1 MKQADAWKSNS
12 SPDSNIDLG
21 ALLTCLLNHLV
32 LLSLLCSLSFWQSA
46 HIKETFLKKLA
57 SCHCVST
64 GSLPFESVS
73 LLYSLTPP
81 RWVPIALGSS
91 SWHYD
96 RGKTSAVTPPSVVLT
111 ETTDIIDWHTCWVR
125 QHTHAY
131 NTISKCPS
139 FSYASKHT
147 QLFPLLLATLL
158 PLSLFRQPASISR
171 SPVSLVILSLLVPHE
186 VALASFSPPA
196 LQTSPVP

>member
-1 MKQADAWKSNS
+1 MFRNLTLVLTPTLTQELS
-12 SPDSNIDLG
+12 SPVTPSYY
-21 ALLTCLLNHLV
+21 LV

-57 SCHCVST
+57 SCLCVST
-64 GSLPFESVS
+64 GSLIHSHHDSSATLRFESVS

-111 ETTDIIDWHTCWVR
+111 ETTDIIHIILTHMLGETTHTRTHTCMHTIQFSNAPASHR
-125 QHTHAY
+125 QVNTH
-131 NTISKCPS
+131 NDSPSSWPPS
-139 FSYASKHT
+139 FLFLSFGSQHQSAEVQCLWWSYPYWYHMK
-147 QLFPLLLATLL
+147 
-158 PLSLFRQPASISR
+158 
-171 SPVSLVILSLLVPHE
+171 
-186 VALASFSPPA
+186 
-196 LQTSPVP
+196 